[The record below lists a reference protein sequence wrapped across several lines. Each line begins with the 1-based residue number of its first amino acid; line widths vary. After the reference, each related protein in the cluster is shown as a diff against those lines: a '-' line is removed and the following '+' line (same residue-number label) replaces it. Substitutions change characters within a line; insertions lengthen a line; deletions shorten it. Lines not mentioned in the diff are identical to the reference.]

1 MKMAF
6 SGRCVRGGP
15 GKVLAAVGCGRARS
29 MPARGFSLVELVVC
43 LGIVMILVGLALPS
57 LAGAKDN
64 AKAAALLS
72 RLRQNTVLVG
82 VYANDWKDAYPLY
95 NDPSVATASMQW
107 FSPLVASGV
116 VNAPADIDREGIRAR
131 GIVTFAMSFAM
142 VYDPAFMRP
151 GRTIPLDAARP
162 VAVRQAQVAFP
173 ANKGL
178 LWQHQT
184 TTGPYLGFWCCGAPW
199 GRGPVTFADG
209 SGVLATARDFATDGV
224 IRMENS
230 IGAPIASTW
239 DGYLGRD
246 R

>member
-1 MKMAF
+1 MEMERSRRFVPPRPGTA
-6 SGRCVRGGP
+6 RGDGP
-15 GKVLAAVGCGRARS
+15 ARPARN
-29 MPARGFSLVELVVC
+29 PARGFSLIELIVC
-43 LGIVMILVGLALPS
+43 LGIVMILVGLTLPS

-64 AKAAALLS
+64 AKATALLAQ
-72 RLRQNTVLVG
+72 LRQNTVLVG
-82 VYANDWKDAYPLY
+82 VYANDWKDTYPLY
-95 NDPSVATASMQW
+95 ADPSVATASMQW

-116 VNAPADIDREGIRAR
+116 VGAPEEIDRQGIRAL
-131 GIVTFAMSFAM
+131 GIVTHAISFAM

-173 ANKGL
+173 ASKGL

-209 SGVLATARDFATDGV
+209 SGVLATVRDFATGGI